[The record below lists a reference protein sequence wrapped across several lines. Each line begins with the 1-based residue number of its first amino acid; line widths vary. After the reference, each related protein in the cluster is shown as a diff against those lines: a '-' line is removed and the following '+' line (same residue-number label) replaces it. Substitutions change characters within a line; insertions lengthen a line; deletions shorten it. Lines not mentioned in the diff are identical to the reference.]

1 MALSLRREGARVGY
15 DSRTLRPATRR
26 NTTLVDGALLLIL
39 LLGVM
44 YAVVILPRQRQMQ
57 RHRRLVGSLTAGD
70 DIVTIGGLHGTISAV
85 EGEDLLLELA
95 PGVEVRLARDA
106 VAARAGEPSEVDAD
120 DELAEDGETDE
131 PEG

>member
-1 MALSLRREGARVGY
+1 M
-15 DSRTLRPATRR
+15 
-26 NTTLVDGALLLIL
+26 DGALLLIL

-85 EGEDLLLELA
+85 DGEDLLLQLA

-120 DELAEDGETDE
+120 DELTEDGDTDE